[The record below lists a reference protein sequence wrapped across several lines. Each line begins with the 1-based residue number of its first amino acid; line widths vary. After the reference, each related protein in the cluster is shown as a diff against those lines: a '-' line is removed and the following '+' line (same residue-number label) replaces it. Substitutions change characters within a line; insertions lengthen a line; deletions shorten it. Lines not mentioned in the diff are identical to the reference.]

1 MIESSRAVP
10 SASVVVPTFNRL
22 GDLQRVVRSV
32 QRQIGEVETP
42 CELVVVNDGSTDGTG
57 EWLATAAGDGGL
69 TVVDQSNSG
78 PATARNRGVAAS
90 QGSVVLFLGDD
101 TVPLPGWLR
110 GHLEAHRIFGDADDL
125 AVLGYTA
132 FPADSNSPFL
142 RWINE
147 YGAQFGYALIEDP
160 TRVPFNFFYT
170 SNISL
175 PRRVFEELG
184 GFREDFP
191 AAAWEDIEFAY
202 RAFDAGLRMRYLPRA
217 RTVHHHRISVSS
229 FCSRQRTS
237 GRSAAIVAGLHPELE
252 DFLAVGCVGRR
263 SGGKRLKRILL
274 RTWIA
279 AGELFHGVAGDGA
292 YRRLLDG
299 HYLEGL
305 TAGLRERNIEE
316 IQQDLDR
323 LSGQSE

>member
-1 MIESSRAVP
+1 MTELARALP

-22 GDLQRVVRSV
+22 DDLQRVVGSAHHEME
-32 QRQIGEVETP
+32 GLETS
-42 CELVVVNDGSTDGTG
+42 CELVVVNDGSADGTE
-57 EWLATAAGDGGL
+57 EWLDAAAGRFGL
-69 TVVDQSNSG
+69 IVVHQANAG
-78 PATARNRGVAAS
+78 PAAARNRGVAAS

-101 TVPLPGWLR
+101 TIPQPGWLR
-110 GHLEAHRIFGDADDL
+110 GHLETHRLFGDDDAT

-132 FPADSNSPFL
+132 FPAESDSPFL

-175 PRRVFEELG
+175 PRKVFEELG

-202 RAFDAGLRMRYLPRA
+202 RAFDSGLRMRYVPGA
-217 RTVHHHRISVSS
+217 RTIHNHRISVSS
-229 FCSRQRTS
+229 FCSRQNKS
-237 GRSAAIVAGLHPELE
+237 GRSAAIFAGLHPELE
-252 DFLAVGCVGRR
+252 DFLAVSCVGRDR
-263 SGGKRLKRILL
+263 PGKRLKRLLL
-274 RTWIA
+274 RSWIA
-279 AGELFHGVAGDGA
+279 VGELVHGVAGDGA

-299 HYLEGL
+299 YYLEGL
-305 TAGLRERNIEE
+305 TTGLRERDGEG
-316 IQQDLDR
+316 D
-323 LSGQSE
+323 